1 MSNRSKA
8 GTIIVMLMVAI
19 TIGFGAYYIINLQ
32 TQINSL
38 KENDSGV
45 VNTGI
50 INTWHNILLDT
61 IDVNAT
67 FEPIGQLNTTIEV
80 NTGEWVYVSFAGNAK
95 LDPSDTLRHSLVCY
109 FAIDGD
115 LKAPGFVYEEILDDA
130 TEDDVEWIPISFYAI
145 FEDLVPGT
153 YVISIYVAVSYNIC
167 PAQIGGLNSYFGSS
181 LLTQTLIP

>member
-1 MSNRSKA
+1 MSSRSKA

-38 KENDSGV
+38 KENDSGIV
-45 VNTGI
+45 H
-50 INTWHNILLDT
+50 TWHNILLDT
-61 IDVNAT
+61 VEVNTT
-67 FEPIGQLNTTIEV
+67 FEPIDQLNTTIEV

-95 LDPSDTLRHSLVCY
+95 LDPTDTLRHSLICY
-109 FAIDGD
+109 FAIDGEF
-115 LKAPGFVYEEILDDA
+115 KAPGFVYEESLDDA

-153 YVISIYVAVSYNIC
+153 YVISIHVTVAYNAC
-167 PAQIGGLNSYFGSS
+167 PAQIGGLSSFMGSS
-181 LLTQTLIP
+181 LFTQTLIP